1 MNYKLVINSPFSE
14 TAKAHLQHLTETMD
28 FRGETYK
35 YEHINYRCDE
45 TGLEFTTDEMDFDNL
60 ERVYVQYRAKHGIPS
75 PKELTETRE
84 MYGLSAAKMS
94 EILGLGTNQYRLY
107 EEGQM
112 PSEAIGKILKSIQEP
127 AVFLGY
133 IEGCKNQMSPE
144 DYEKLCLKI
153 NKSFINKIKQRKN
166 VSWFREFFSVGGFAR
181 KVAL

>member
-1 MNYKLVINSPFSE
+1 MISQQKIVSPLTGGEAVYQKEMRE
-14 TAKAHLQHLTETMD
+14 TEY
-28 FRGETYK
+28 RGEK
-35 YEHINYRCDE
+35 FVYEHHNIRDLE
-45 TGLEFTTDEMDFDNL
+45 TNLEFTNTEIDEGNVQ
-60 ERVYVQYRAKHGIPS
+60 RVYSQYRAKHGIPS

-166 VSWFREFFSVGGFAR
+166 VSWFREFFSVGAVAR
-181 KVAL
+181 KEAL